1 MSESSAVP
9 PPGEAASELRRRH
22 IPPYAPAREDG
33 SPPASSPAD
42 PEGASWQAQLAEA
55 RRAMAARMEQE
66 YQELDAG
73 APAPGE
79 GEASVAEGSGGRA
92 EEGDEATQ
100 HRRRASVAS
109 SEGDDELVER
119 LLRPQAAQAIPEEPS
134 GGDAKA
140 SEEEEKGDAPPQD
153 DRMCRICF
161 SGDDENGMG
170 KLFSP
175 CLCRGTSRH
184 VHTKCLESWR
194 KASANPRAFYQCDQC
209 GYQYRFRRTAFAR
222 AITNPLT
229 VTFLTCLLFSTL
241 VFLAGFIANSLIAI
255 VEARQSAAS
264 GFFDDFFVS
273 DHILVGEGIRDAV
286 SFVEHQLDTSRWAS
300 ARTLALQRAAA
311 ADSSSYRFFSPSAGA
326 RTPKEPL
333 PAAPLAIRALMHFT
347 KGGALLGIISTFYTY
362 AAATFVSPLG
372 RTLFRALRPAGG
384 RRRAADRAAGMG
396 QMVVL
401 FLIVVGV
408 VKSVRQTYRG
418 VKWLTRI
425 ALSRVEDLVIEVNA

>member
-1 MSESSAVP
+1 MSENSSFQLPADT
-9 PPGEAASELRRRH
+9 ASELRRRH
-22 IPPYAPAREDG
+22 APPAALASENGPL
-33 SPPASSPAD
+33 PASSP
-42 PEGASWQAQLAEA
+42 ASWQAQLAEA
-55 RRAMAARMEQE
+55 RRAMAARMEQVYE
-66 YQELDAG
+66 DAG
-73 APAPGE
+73 AGAHSAAEGVE
-79 GEASVAEGSGGRA
+79 GEAERAGVRA
-92 EEGDEATQ
+92 EEGSGAAQ
-100 HRRRASVAS
+100 ARRRASIAS
-109 SEGDDELVER
+109 SEGDDEFVER
-119 LLRPQAAQAIPEEPS
+119 LLRPQAGQAITEDCAHEDATAQEEAERDRPV
-134 GGDAKA
+134 
-140 SEEEEKGDAPPQD
+140 QD

-161 SGDDENGMG
+161 SGDDEDEMG

-229 VTFLTCLLFSTL
+229 VSFLTCLLFSAL
-241 VFLAGFIANSLIAI
+241 VFLAGFLANSLIAV
-255 VEARQSAAS
+255 VEARQAAAT
-264 GFFDDFFVS
+264 GIFNDFFVS

-300 ARTLALQRAAA
+300 ARDLALQRAAA
-311 ADSSSYRFFSPSAGA
+311 TDSSTYRFFNPSAAA
-326 RTPKEPL
+326 RARKEL
-333 PAAPLAIRALMHFT
+333 PPQAPLAVRAIMHFT
-347 KGGALLGIISTFYTY
+347 KGTALLGIVSTFYTY

-396 QMVVL
+396 QMVIL

-408 VKSVRQTYRG
+408 IKSVRQTYRG